1 MCKILKAMAAALA
14 ASLFMEIP
22 LGVPPRAQPAPADSE
37 IILRYDGAALRG
49 GRWSFVRT
57 FQDALNDALAGCG
70 IAPLGADG
78 SFGRGSRAAVTKLG
92 GCPGFGGLEVGAGER
107 NAGILTQALWRKLLP
122 DEPMPDAFERAHVIW
137 LTHEATDYGKAE
149 FNFTATG
156 QPQPNDRF
164 SYLTWGPFGAT
175 VGHGREVQKILAM
188 PAANAAIGPC
198 FAGEATA
205 VQTLLTA
212 SDPAARDLLRQVV
225 VDPDRRKRW
234 SDGFECLGTK
244 PQVRAAYDAFA
255 LDTDQWLRP
264 AVRRLEGL
272 VGPDPVTGVD
282 YAFFVDLAMHMSI
295 SPQRIGAVRRV
306 LADRGQQGGGLS
318 ASERRQII
326 GQTLVSLLG
335 NQVED
340 RRGRNVVFYIDGLG
354 DDGLSPQEIA
364 AWQHRSAFR
373 ASDVGLSDAPI
384 DR

>member
-1 MCKILKAMAAALA
+1 MYKILNAIA
-14 ASLFMEIP
+14 ASIATLLFVGMPI
-22 LGVPPRAQPAPADSE
+22 GVPPRAQPAPVDSE
-37 IILRYDGAALRG
+37 IILRYNGTPLRG
-49 GRWSFVRT
+49 GRWSFVKE
-57 FQDALNDALAGCG
+57 FQDALNVALVGCG
-70 IAPLGADG
+70 IAPIGADG

-107 NAGILTQALWRKLLP
+107 NASILTQALWQKLLP
-122 DEPMPDAFERAHVIW
+122 DEPMPDALERAHVIW

-149 FNFTATG
+149 FNFTSTG

-175 VGHGREVQKILAM
+175 VGHGREVQKILAI
-188 PAANAAIGPC
+188 PAANAEIGPC
-198 FAGEATA
+198 FDGEANA
-205 VQTLLTA
+205 VQTLLAA
-212 SDPAARDLLRQVV
+212 SDPGARDLLRQVV

-234 SDGFECLGTK
+234 SDGFECLGAK
-244 PQVRAAYDAFA
+244 PQVRAAYDSFA

-272 VGPDPVTGVD
+272 VGPDPVTGID
-282 YAFFVDLAMHMSI
+282 YALFVDLAMHMSI
-295 SPQRIGAVRRV
+295 SPNRISAARQA
-306 LADRGQQGGGLS
+306 LADREQQGDSLS

-326 GQTLVSLLG
+326 GQTLVSMLG

-354 DDGLSPQEIA
+354 ADRLSPQEIA
-364 AWQHRSAFR
+364 AWKHRSAFR